1 MKKIKLFLNGFIY
14 RIMNYI
20 NYYNSFYENI
30 EKTEVNTSIY
40 ENNFYYD
47 PTDVFYTFCSLVQ
60 RTYPH
65 GTEADVLKWIKKP
78 LQEDEY
84 GNFYLRIG
92 ESSTM
97 FTSHF
102 DSATSRNTPVKLIS
116 FEKNGN
122 KFVTS
127 DGNTI
132 LGADDK
138 AGVTVMLYMIENNI
152 PGLYY
157 FFSGEEVGGI
167 GSSRLARDR
176 KHLNLDGIKRCIS
189 FDRRGYHSVITE
201 QMMQTCCSNKFAKSL
216 CKQFNKNGI
225 ELRPDDT
232 GLFTDSA
239 NFIGVIEECT
249 NISVGY
255 YNEHSTS
262 EIQNITYLESLCKA
276 CLNIDWENI

>member
-1 MKKIKLFLNGFIY
+1 MKNIKLFIYGFIY

-47 PTDVFYTFCSLVQ
+47 PTDIFYTFCSLVQ
-60 RTYPH
+60 KTYPH

-84 GNFYLRIG
+84 GNFFIKIG

-102 DSATSRNTPVKLIS
+102 DSATSRETPVKLIT

-127 DGNTI
+127 DGKTI

-157 FFSGEEVGGI
+157 FFAGEEVGGV

-176 KHLNLDGIKRCIS
+176 RHSNLKGIKRCIS
-189 FDRRGYHSVITE
+189 FDRRGYNSVITE

-216 CKQFNKNGI
+216 CKQFNKYGI
-225 ELRPDDT
+225 ELSPDDT

-255 YNEHSTS
+255 YNEHTSS
-262 EIQNITYLESLCKA
+262 EIQNMTYLESLCKV

>member
-1 MKKIKLFLNGFIY
+1 
-14 RIMNYI
+14 MNYI
-20 NYYNSFYENI
+20 NYYNSFYENT

-47 PTDVFYTFCSLVQ
+47 PTDIFYTFCSLVQ
-60 RTYPH
+60 KTYPH
-65 GTEADVLKWIKKP
+65 GTETDVLKWIKKP

-84 GNFYLRIG
+84 GNFFLKIG

-102 DSATSRNTPVKLIS
+102 DSATYKETPVKLIT
-116 FEKNGN
+116 FEKKGN

-127 DGNTI
+127 NGNTI

-138 AGVTVMLYMIENNI
+138 AGVTIMLYMIEHNI

-157 FFSGEEVGGI
+157 FFAGEEVGGI
-167 GSSRLARDR
+167 GSSRLASDK
-176 KHLNLDGIKRCIS
+176 KHPNLKGIKRCIS
-189 FDRRGYHSVITE
+189 FDRRGYNSVITE

-216 CKQFNKNGI
+216 CKQFNKYGI
-225 ELRPDDT
+225 GLRPDNT

-239 NFIGVIEECT
+239 NFIGVIDECT